1 MVVGCLIDDK
11 SMAFAYNK
19 LQLKR
24 PLIGVGIILDGQ
36 PKLLPMILNKEGR
49 WIRKIV

>member
-11 SMAFAYNK
+11 SMAFGYNK

-24 PLIGVGIILDGQ
+24 PLIGVGMILDGQ

-49 WIRKIV
+49 WVKKIV